1 MEPTL
6 CRPLIGDYKNSEDDS
21 RYLKKA
27 RLEMNC
33 SAFYCFAYVYIL
45 TEMIGLGSQNHYHQ
59 KRDRFFNILFV
70 IKNFVAN
77 YNNPPP
83 LAHVVDSG
91 LKKIGLFH
99 PQFSYISDITYSFFI
114 CKVS

>member
-6 CRPLIGDYKNSEDDS
+6 CRPLIGDYKNSEDDY

-91 LKKIGLFH
+91 LKKICLFDLIVLH
-99 PQFSYISDITYSFFI
+99 I
-114 CKVS
+114 

>member
-33 SAFYCFAYVYIL
+33 SAFYCYAYVYIYL
-45 TEMIGLGSQNHYHQ
+45 
-59 KRDRFFNILFV
+59 D
-70 IKNFVAN
+70 
-77 YNNPPP
+77 
-83 LAHVVDSG
+83 
-91 LKKIGLFH
+91 
-99 PQFSYISDITYSFFI
+99 
-114 CKVS
+114 